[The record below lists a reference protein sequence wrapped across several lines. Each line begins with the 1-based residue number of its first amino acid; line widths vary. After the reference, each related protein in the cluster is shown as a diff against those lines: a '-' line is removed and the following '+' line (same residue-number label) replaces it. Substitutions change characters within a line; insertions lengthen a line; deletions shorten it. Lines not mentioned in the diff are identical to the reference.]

1 MNEHRHT
8 PSPRIRMF
16 SLVLAVVFAV
26 ALTADPKKD
35 KGKAFGHNKAP
46 VTIKAK
52 GKDRLTGPNRGRKA
66 IDVTVEYAK
75 QVKDELNV
83 TDDDVTDLK
92 VKDEY
97 SDKHNGV
104 THVYLRQQVG
114 GIEVVDAD
122 LAGHLTKDGEVI
134 TISSTLV
141 HGVREGANAAT
152 PTVSAI
158 DAALAAAADLGLA
171 VTEPL
176 TVMDSAG
183 SVTRDTTLSDGGI
196 ASEPIRAK
204 LVYQP
209 IAADQVR
216 LAWSIDI
223 DEVGGEHSWHV
234 TVDAN
239 SGDVL
244 AGYDTVDHD
253 NWDGLIPDV
262 RRNAVLARA
271 AQNRAAQLR
280 SFRPSVQSTVNDGS
294 GYLVFA
300 QPLENPNDGAAS
312 FVMNPAESVASPFG
326 WHDTNG
332 VGGPEF
338 TRTRGNNVH
347 AYTDV
352 DANNVA
358 DAGSDPDGGPSLQ
371 FNFPWNPLLQPSAN
385 RPPAVVNL
393 FYWNNIVHD
402 VYYQYGFDE
411 MSGNFQVNNYGRGPT
426 VAPLGNNDDVRAE
439 AQDGSGTN
447 NANFNTPVDGQRPRM
462 QMFQWTYPFANE
474 VIVNTPASIAAS
486 YIATGASFPPA
497 VPAGGLTGNLAVAL
511 DAATPDGPTT
521 GDACTAILN
530 PGDIAGKIAMVDRGT
545 CTFQV
550 KIKNAQ
556 DAGAIAVIVVNN
568 SPNDPGTMGPAT
580 PPVAGITIPSV
591 MIRLADGNLFKAN
604 FPVNATLRPNT
615 TPPPNRDSDFDAL
628 VIAHEYGHGISN
640 RLTGGR
646 NVVNCLNNQEQMGE
660 GWSDW
665 LGLVLTTHPDD
676 TPTTRRG
683 TGTYLIW
690 QDPLGNGIRPTP
702 YSTDMSVNPTTY
714 GTIPGLAVPHGVGY
728 AWATML
734 WEMYWNLV
742 AKHGYNANVYE
753 SWSTGGNNLAIQLVM
768 DGMKLQP
775 CRPGFVNGRD
785 AILAADVNLTG
796 GANQCEIWRAFVKR
810 GLGVNA
816 SQGSSLSSTD
826 GTQDFTPYDS
836 GAPVI
841 SNVSVSPAVLWP
853 PNHNMQNVTVSY
865 DVSDLCA
872 GVTVSIA
879 VTSNEPQGSS
889 EKGDVTGDWQVIN
902 NNLVQLRAER
912 LGSGIGRIYTIT
924 ITATD
929 PEGNSSTA
937 TATVSVPHS
946 MGN

>member
-1 MNEHRHT
+1 MSEIRHVL
-8 PSPRIRMF
+8 PRRVSMF
-16 SLVLAVVFAV
+16 VLVLVFFA
-26 ALTADPKKD
+26 ATTLSADPKKD
-35 KGKAFGHNKAP
+35 KGKAFGHNKDA
-46 VTIKAK
+46 VTVK
-52 GKDRLTGPNRGRKA
+52 GKGKERLTPPNRGGKPVDIT
-66 IDVTVEYAK
+66 IDYAK
-75 QVKDELNV
+75 KVKDQLNV
-83 TDDDVTDLK
+83 TDDDLAALTVRDQFT
-92 VKDEY
+92 
-97 SDKHNGV
+97 DKHNGV
-104 THVYLRQQVG
+104 THLYLRQQVG

-122 LAGHLTKDGEVI
+122 LASHLTKDGEI
-134 TISSTLV
+134 ISISSTLV
-141 HGVREGANAAT
+141 RDLDEGANAAT
-152 PTVSAI
+152 PTLSAV
-158 DAALAAAADLGLA
+158 DAAIAAAAELELA
-171 VTEPL
+171 ITEPL
-176 TVMDSAG
+176 EVVESNGGVTRETVLSAG
-183 SVTRDTTLSDGGI
+183 GISSD
-196 ASEPIRAK
+196 PIQAK

-209 IAADQVR
+209 VAADQAR

-223 DEVGGEHSWHV
+223 EVVGGQHSWNI
-234 TVDAN
+234 TVDAAT
-239 SGDVL
+239 GEVL
-244 AGYDTVDHD
+244 AGYDRVDHD
-253 NWDGLIPDV
+253 NWDGLVPDT

-271 AQNRAAQLR
+271 AANRAAAQR
-280 SFRPSVQSTVNDGS
+280 TFRPSAQATVNDGS
-294 GYLVFA
+294 GYFVFA
-300 QPLENPNDGAAS
+300 QPLENPNDGS
-312 FVMNPAESVASPFG
+312 QTFVMNPAESVASPFG

-332 VGGPEF
+332 AAGAEF

-358 DAGSDPDGGPSLQ
+358 DVNSDPDGGPSLQ
-371 FNFPWNPLLQPSAN
+371 FNFPWNPLLTPSLN

-474 VIVNTPASIAAS
+474 VVVNTPAAIAAS

-497 VPAGGLTGNLAVAL
+497 VPAGGITGDLAVAL

-521 GDACTAILN
+521 GDGCTAITN
-530 PGDIAGKIAMVDRGT
+530 PGDVAGKIAMVDRGT

-556 DAGAIAVIVVNN
+556 DAGAIAVMVVNN
-568 SPNDPGTMGPAT
+568 SPNDPGTMGPAS

-604 FPVNATLRPNT
+604 LPVNATIRPNT

-683 TGTYLIW
+683 VGTYLIW
-690 QDPLGNGIRPTP
+690 QNPLGNGIRPTP
-702 YSTDMSVNPTTY
+702 YSTDTAVNPTTY
-714 GTIPGLAVPHGVGY
+714 GSLPGLAVPHGVGY

-742 AKHGYNANVYE
+742 AKHGYNANVYDPWT
-753 SWSTGGNNLAIQLVM
+753 SGGNNLAIQLVM

-785 AILAADVNLTG
+785 AILQADVNLTG

-816 SQGSSLSSTD
+816 SQGSPFSSAD
-826 GTQDFTPYDS
+826 GTQDFTKYDT

-841 SNVSVSPAVLWP
+841 SNISASPSVLQP
-853 PNHNMQNVTVSY
+853 PNHKMVDVAVAY
-865 DVSDLCA
+865 DVTDLCS
-872 GVTVSIA
+872 GVTTTLS
-879 VTSNEPQGSS
+879 VTSNEPEGASS
-889 EKGDVTGDWQVIN
+889 DWEIVN
-902 NNLVQLRAER
+902 NHLVRLRAER
-912 LGSGIGRIYTIT
+912 LGGGNDRIYTIT

-929 PEGNSSTA
+929 PDGNTSTA
-937 TATVSVPHS
+937 TVTVTVPHDN
-946 MGN
+946 GN